1 MEHIIQF
8 GITIDDEAIK
18 QTILDNAEKNI
29 MDRITKDVQLAI
41 FRTNGWSD
49 APTNQLRPWVEE
61 KVDVI
66 LKENKD
72 TIVELAAEKLAER
85 LARTKKAKELV
96 K

>member
-1 MEHIIQF
+1 MEHIVQF
-8 GITIDDEAIK
+8 GISVDDEAIK

-29 MDRITKDVQLAI
+29 MDRITRDVKLAI
-41 FRTNGWSD
+41 FRTNGWSNN
-49 APTNQLRPWVEE
+49 PTDQLRPWVEE
-61 KVDVI
+61 KVDNI

-72 TIVELAAEKLAER
+72 AIIDLAAEKLAEC

>member
-1 MEHIIQF
+1 MEHIVQF

-29 MDRITKDVQLAI
+29 MDRITKDVLLAI

-49 APTNQLRPWVEE
+49 TPTNQLRPWVEE

-72 TIVELAAEKLAER
+72 TIIDLAAEKLAER
-85 LARTKKAKELV
+85 LARTKKAKELT